1 MARVDAHRGL
11 RGPYTAAGSLVRAL
25 EPDPALLARHDVE
38 VLTVA
43 PELRGMVTC
52 TRETLTSLAPPDERT
67 RFYPPAR
74 TQRIA
79 HGLTELL
86 RDTVAAGPR
95 RALVIERAD
104 EADPTDVEWI
114 ATLLRRIDPAR
125 LQIVV
130 CAGEGGPLVDA
141 LRRYADRGARRRHAR
156 ARRRLCRLRRHR

>member
-1 MARVDAHRGL
+1 MTRHLWIPAPSADPELPLLARVDAHRGL

-25 EPDPALLARHDVE
+25 APVPELLARHDVE

-43 PELRGMVTC
+43 PELRGKVTC
-52 TRETLTSLAPPDERT
+52 TRETLTSMAPPEERT

-86 RDTVAAGPR
+86 RDFVGAGPR

-104 EADPTDVEWI
+104 EAD
-114 ATLLRRIDPAR
+114 
-125 LQIVV
+125 
-130 CAGEGGPLVDA
+130 
-141 LRRYADRGARRRHAR
+141 
-156 ARRRLCRLRRHR
+156 